1 MVKHEL
7 GRWPLVVEIPVVWGD
22 LDAFRHVNN
31 TVFLRWFET
40 ARIAYFERI
49 GITSDLERQ
58 ARAPILARQAIDYR
72 LPIKYPDVVRVATT
86 VTRLG
91 NTSLVMALRITS
103 RAHSERVVAEGEGV
117 IVMLNYNQEEKVPL
131 DDELRT
137 AILEFES
144 TGPAENFS
152 AH

>member
-58 ARAPILARQAIDYR
+58 ARAPILA
-72 LPIKYPDVVRVATT
+72 
-86 VTRLG
+86 
-91 NTSLVMALRITS
+91 
-103 RAHSERVVAEGEGV
+103 
-117 IVMLNYNQEEKVPL
+117 
-131 DDELRT
+131 
-137 AILEFES
+137 
-144 TGPAENFS
+144 
-152 AH
+152 